1 MVKSS
6 CIQVR
11 LRANLYGFG
20 RLPIP
25 KWHNKFD
32 PVTSQDR
39 DELTSKKGI
48 KAFCEAQAMIEHTV
62 YQKVRQEAL
71 SFPWPLGDIQGN
83 IVLLDHGA
91 GWSVVE
97 NFQYGAVIA
106 RSMPASSITLSS
118 EDKVAVESFG

>member
-25 KWHNKFD
+25 KWHNKLD
-32 PVTSQDR
+32 PVTPQDR

-62 YQKVRQEAL
+62 YQKVRQEPL
-71 SFPWPLGDIQGN
+71 GVPWALGDIQGN
-83 IVLLDHGA
+83 IVLVDRGA
-91 GWSVVE
+91 GWSVIE
-97 NFQYGAVIA
+97 NLQYGAVIA

-118 EDKVAVESFG
+118 EDKVVVESFG